1 MPVSETSAPL
11 EAALDELY
19 GVDAS
24 EFVPVRKRLAGE
36 LRSSGD
42 AAAAKTLLAARRPTT
57 AAWALNQ
64 LARREPAR
72 VDAFLE
78 CSQDLEAAQ
87 LGELEG
93 GRDAI
98 RTATRAQ
105 RDALAAVTDAALAAL
120 GDRATEAYRS
130 QIQATLQAAGAD
142 PSVGEQL
149 RRGRFVRE
157 LSGATGFS
165 GFGGLSLVPD
175 LEPSVEPKSKSKPS
189 AAPKSKSKPDR
200 APKPDRAASEAAARA
215 AEAERRRV
223 ERERAAGAEA
233 AQRLVAAEHEA
244 QGAQDEADLAEAAA
258 AEIHARIDELTRDL
272 DAARRNAH
280 ATDERAAR
288 TGREAAR
295 LARLATKLRSK
306 APPHRSTD

>member
-42 AAAAKTLLAARRPTT
+42 TAAAKTLLATRRPTT

-64 LARREPAR
+64 LARRESAL
-72 VDAFLE
+72 VETFLE

-87 LGELEG
+87 MGELEG
-93 GRDAI
+93 RDAM
-98 RTATRAQ
+98 REATRAQ
-105 RDALAAVTDAALAAL
+105 RAALGAATDAAMAAL
-120 GDRATEAYRS
+120 GDRATDAYRS
-130 QIQATLQAAGAD
+130 QIQATLSAASAD

-165 GFGGLSLVPD
+165 GFPGLSLVPD
-175 LEPSVEPKSKSKPS
+175 LAPAGEPPPRSKAGPKARP
-189 AAPKSKSKPDR
+189 APDA
-200 APKPDRAASEAAARA
+200 APKPDRAAMQQAERAAA
-215 AEAERRRV
+215 AERRRV
-223 ERERAAGAEA
+223 ERERAAAEEA
-233 AQRLVAAEHEA
+233 AQRLEAAEHEA
-244 QGAQDEADLAEAAA
+244 QAAQEEAEVADAAA
-258 AEIHARIDELTRDL
+258 AEIHQRIDQLTSDL
-272 DAARRNAH
+272 DAARRNARV
-280 ATDERAAR
+280 ADERVAR
-288 TGREAAR
+288 TAREAAR
-295 LARLATKLRSK
+295 LARVATKLRSK
-306 APPHRSTD
+306 SPRHRANPSD